1 MRNARLGDLD
11 VRALGRREHYDSA
24 ALRRRV
30 SAQSLAALVGA
41 AFLLLGLLGFVPGIT
56 TDHHDLNFAGS
67 GSDAKLFGLFGV
79 SVLHNLVHLV
89 LGAAGIACSA
99 TQTSAVRF
107 LYGVGIAS
115 LALWTL
121 GVCGAAGWLPVNSDD
136 NWLHLVLGT
145 GAIWLGYVGATEAA
159 AASPAASPSP
169 L

>member
-1 MRNARLGDLD
+1 L
-11 VRALGRREHYDSA
+11 RA
-24 ALRRRV
+24 RV

-41 AFLLLGLLGFVPGIT
+41 VFLLVGLLGFVPGIT
-56 TDHHDLNFAGS
+56 TDHHDLRFAGS
-67 GSDAKLFGLFGV
+67 GSDAKLLGLFRV
-79 SVLHNLVHLV
+79 SMLHNLLHLV

-99 TQTSAVRF
+99 AQTSAVRF

-121 GVCGAAGWLPVNSDD
+121 GVSGAIDWLPVNSDD
-136 NWLHLVLGT
+136 NWLHLVVGA
-145 GAIWLGYVGATEAA
+145 GAIWLGYLGATDAA